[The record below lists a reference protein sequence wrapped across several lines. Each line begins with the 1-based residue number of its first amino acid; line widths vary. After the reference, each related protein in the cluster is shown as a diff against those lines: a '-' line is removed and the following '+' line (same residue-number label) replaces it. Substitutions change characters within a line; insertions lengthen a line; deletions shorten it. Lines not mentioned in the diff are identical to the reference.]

1 MPEMDDVKVM
11 SMNCRG
17 LAGIHKRRDV
27 LHFICQ
33 KDYNIVFLQDTHM
46 TIRQIQYFDCLWK
59 GKSLHSCFSSH
70 SRGTAI
76 LIRNNMQYNIITEIK
91 SDSGNYVIIVC
102 KIGADAYAFIN
113 VYGPNED
120 SPTFF
125 ENLSE
130 QIDNLEVDHII
141 IAGDFNF
148 VINPEA
154 DSLNYVQ
161 ENNKRG
167 KQAFLQIA
175 NKHKLTDLWRYT
187 HPSEQKYT
195 WRRMNPFKC
204 GRLDMFFVSDHLVN
218 VVGDVDIAPGYRT
231 DHNMITMSFRIGQTP
246 RGSGLW
252 KLNTSHL
259 VDDAY
264 IQTIQTC
271 IHEVLQQYAVPLY
284 HPDVYNDINSYPYIE
299 LTINECQFY
308 ETLIMMIRGESV
320 KYSKQKARRHR
331 KLEKQIE
338 AEIREAQNK
347 LAASGTHQD
356 AVLVD
361 TVKKKLENIREPM
374 IEGLIT
380 RSRVTWHEQGER
392 SSQYFLSLEKRNFQR
407 KTINFIQDGEQKI
420 VRTDKIIDKFTN
432 NLQKKYN
439 SDDNDLTEATLISDN
454 ITNELNFTDNERL
467 DKLLTLQDLTKA
479 LQSMKKGKTPGSNGF
494 PAEFFRLFWPEI
506 GPFLYRAFISSLLK
520 NQKLPSHR
528 EGIITL
534 IPKQNKPA
542 HFLNSWRPI
551 TLLNVDYKIVSA
563 AISSRLQSVMNSLIS
578 STQTAYISGRY
589 IGENTRLIF
598 DLIAHTESTKTPG
611 MILAADFQAAF
622 ETVSWSYLRAVMNK
636 FNFGPNFMKMI
647 DLMYLNPN
655 SHSRILLNGF
665 LGEKIYLQRGIRQ
678 GDPASGYLFNLA
690 VALLSEQI
698 TKSNLLT
705 GIRIT
710 QTQEI
715 RISQYADDTILIL
728 DGTDRSL
735 KGAINE
741 LVRFASISGLKVNI
755 EKTSCMPIGSL
766 QDYQVPNGMDIKLVN
781 EIKILGI

>member
-1 MPEMDDVKVM
+1 M
-11 SMNCRG
+11 
-17 LAGIHKRRDV
+17 
-27 LHFICQ
+27 
-33 KDYNIVFLQDTHM
+33 
-46 TIRQIQYFDCLWK
+46 
-59 GKSLHSCFSSH
+59 
-70 SRGTAI
+70 
-76 LIRNNMQYNIITEIK
+76 
-91 SDSGNYVIIVC
+91 
-102 KIGADAYAFIN
+102 
-113 VYGPNED
+113 
-120 SPTFF
+120 
-125 ENLSE
+125 
-130 QIDNLEVDHII
+130 
-141 IAGDFNF
+141 
-148 VINPEA
+148 
-154 DSLNYVQ
+154 
-161 ENNKRG
+161 
-167 KQAFLQIA
+167 
-175 NKHKLTDLWRYT
+175 
-187 HPSEQKYT
+187 
-195 WRRMNPFKC
+195 
-204 GRLDMFFVSDHLVN
+204 
-218 VVGDVDIAPGYRT
+218 
-231 DHNMITMSFRIGQTP
+231 
-246 RGSGLW
+246 
-252 KLNTSHL
+252 
-259 VDDAY
+259 
-264 IQTIQTC
+264 
-271 IHEVLQQYAVPLY
+271 
-284 HPDVYNDINSYPYIE
+284 
-299 LTINECQFY
+299 
-308 ETLIMMIRGESV
+308 
-320 KYSKQKARRHR
+320 
-331 KLEKQIE
+331 
-338 AEIREAQNK
+338 
-347 LAASGTHQD
+347 
-356 AVLVD
+356 
-361 TVKKKLENIREPM
+361 
-374 IEGLIT
+374 
-380 RSRVTWHEQGER
+380 
-392 SSQYFLSLEKRNFQR
+392 
-407 KTINFIQDGEQKI
+407 
-420 VRTDKIIDKFTN
+420 
-432 NLQKKYN
+432 
-439 SDDNDLTEATLISDN
+439 TEATLISDN

-755 EKTSCMPIGSL
+755 EKT
-766 QDYQVPNGMDIKLVN
+766 
-781 EIKILGI
+781 